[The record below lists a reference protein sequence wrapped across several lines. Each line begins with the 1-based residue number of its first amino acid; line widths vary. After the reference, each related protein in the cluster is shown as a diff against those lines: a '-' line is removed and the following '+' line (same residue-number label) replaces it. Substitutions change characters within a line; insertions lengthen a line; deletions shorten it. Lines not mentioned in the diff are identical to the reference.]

1 MSRHH
6 PHVRSARPIVFPGT
20 RRAGLSAGSLA
31 TLTMTLIA
39 GLLLAAAALAA
50 PVPETEQVDIDLR
63 RTTLVVR
70 DIDASLAFYRD
81 ALGMEVIYDRAIRTP
96 RDAAT
101 DEEADIARRLVFLRA
116 NDDYVGIVGLL
127 QYVKPAKPPAN
138 QGLEPFTPGSMVL
151 LFNTSDLAAKFEAA
165 RKVIGVRVLSEPREI
180 SYPSYDGKGTIPV
193 LVSILTDPDG
203 FVIELNQL
211 LGELR

>member
-1 MSRHH
+1 MSRRH
-6 PHVRSARPIVFPGT
+6 PHARPARMIAVP
-20 RRAGLSAGSLA
+20 RIRKSASPLGMPA
-31 TLTMTLIA
+31 TLAMAFLA
-39 GLLLAAAALAA
+39 GLLVSAAAIAA
-50 PVPETEQVDIDLR
+50 PVPESEQVDIDLR

-116 NDDYVGIVGLL
+116 NDDYVGIIGLL

-165 RKVIGVRVLSEPREI
+165 RNVIGVRVLSEPREI

-193 LVSILTDPDG
+193 LVSVLTDPDG

>member
-1 MSRHH
+1 MSRRH
-6 PHVRSARPIVFPGT
+6 PHARPARMIAIPQIRKSVSPPGMP
-20 RRAGLSAGSLA
+20 A
-31 TLTMTLIA
+31 TLAMATLF
-39 GLLLAAAALAA
+39 GLLLSAAALAA
-50 PVPETEQVDIDLR
+50 PVPESEQVDIDLR

-116 NDDYVGIVGLL
+116 NDDYVGIIGLL

-165 RKVIGVRVLSEPREI
+165 RNVIGVRVLSEPREI

-193 LVSILTDPDG
+193 LVSVLTDPDG

>member
-1 MSRHH
+1 MSRRH
-6 PHVRSARPIVFPGT
+6 PHARPARPVASPAT
-20 RRAGLSAGSLA
+20 RKTALPAGRLA
-31 TLTMTLIA
+31 TLLMAVVA

-50 PVPETEQVDIDLR
+50 PVPEAEQLDIDLR

-70 DIDASLAFYRD
+70 DIHASLAFYRD

-116 NDDYVGIVGLL
+116 NDDYIGIIGLL

-165 RKVIGVRVLSEPREI
+165 RSVIGVRVLSEPQEI
-180 SYPSYDGKGTIPV
+180 SYPSYDGEGTIPV
-193 LVSILTDPDG
+193 LVSVLTDPDG